1 MAKSNAGRPKGK
13 TDKPAKTIFSIQMLT
28 SPDYEALKE
37 AAEDEQRSVSQ
48 MAAILIHKGLFP
60 DE

>member
-1 MAKSNAGRPKGK
+1 MAPAGRKKGK
-13 TDKPAKTIFSIQMLT
+13 VANKPEKVIFSVQINKL
-28 SPDYEALKE
+28 DYDELKQ

-48 MAAILIHKGLFP
+48 MASILIHKGLFP

>member
-1 MAKSNAGRPKGK
+1 MAAGRPKGK
-13 TDKPAKTIFSIQMLT
+13 TNKPDKVIFSVQMNKV
-28 SPDYEALKE
+28 DHEELKQ

-48 MAAILIHKGLFP
+48 TAAILIHKGLFP

>member
-1 MAKSNAGRPKGK
+1 MAPAGRKKGK
-13 TDKPAKTIFSIQMLT
+13 VLNKPEKVIFSIQT
-28 SPDYEALKE
+28 SKADFEALQE

-48 MAAILIHKGLFP
+48 MASILIHKGLFP

>member
-1 MAKSNAGRPKGK
+1 MAPAGRKKGK
-13 TDKPAKTIFSIQMLT
+13 VLNKPEKIIFSIQMRKI
-28 SPDYEALKE
+28 DYDELKQ

-48 MAAILIHKGLFP
+48 MASIILHRGLFP

>member
-1 MAKSNAGRPKGK
+1 MTAAAGRPKGK
-13 TDKPAKTIFSIQMLT
+13 ANKPEKVIFSVQT
-28 SPDYEALKE
+28 SKTDFEALQE

-48 MAAILIHKGLFP
+48 MASILIHKGLFP

>member
-1 MAKSNAGRPKGK
+1 
-13 TDKPAKTIFSIQMLT
+13 
-28 SPDYEALKE
+28 LKD

-48 MAAILIHKGLFP
+48 MASILIHKGLFP

>member
-1 MAKSNAGRPKGK
+1 MAPAGRKKGK
-13 TDKPAKTIFSIQMLT
+13 VVNKPEKIIFSIQMRKI
-28 SPDYEALKE
+28 DYDELKQ

-48 MAAILIHKGLFP
+48 MASIILHRGLFP